1 MRLSP
6 FKNAAAAL
14 VLALAALTLFAEE
27 GTLRLADGGVTDYSV
42 VLPET
47 PTAVQQTTAAEL
59 ASFLN
64 QVTGATFPILSES
77 QVEEQAKDKEKLLV
91 IGPGT
96 PSKRL
101 LASVG
106 AEPEESIG
114 RDGLIIQPAGES

>member
-64 QVTGATFPILSES
+64 QV
-77 QVEEQAKDKEKLLV
+77 
-91 IGPGT
+91 
-96 PSKRL
+96 
-101 LASVG
+101 
-106 AEPEESIG
+106 
-114 RDGLIIQPAGES
+114 